1 VLEGLS
7 LLGIDTAQL
16 SLSALFKAS
25 SSASLFIFLARS
37 ISLSLYLSI
46 SRSLALSLP
55 RSLALPSSLSIATEF
70 PSLAH
75 KDRLSPPGGQAFD
88 KGVTDRIEF
97 DEFEQMVMGVLGG
110 LAPHE
115 AVGGGGAPPAA
126 APPPPPLPTV
136 APTRVPT
143 VHSLPL
149 PPSPQEADDDSDA
162 GADEVRVEVGAGAG
176 RSGSARPG
184 SVTRGAR
191 TRTLDVVIQASQE
204 GTVGRGAQVRRGT
217 GGRPPPLP
225 YKVDTSRP
233 SLRTNWTRLV
243 GVAWEVR
250 GLERRM
256 RDGE

>member
-115 AVGGGGAPPAA
+115 AD
-126 APPPPPLPTV
+126 PPPPPLPTV